1 MTVFPRLAA
10 VLITAQSSDP
20 TGLAL
25 EDLVTT
31 VYLNHVG
38 PGALRHTIGKFLY
51 WRFALF
57 RLCHD
62 TEQIARGEPLR

>member
-1 MTVFPRLAA
+1 MTVFPRFPA
-10 VLITAQSSDP
+10 VLITAQSIDP

-38 PGALRHTIGKFLY
+38 PGALRHTIGKFLC

-57 RLCHD
+57 RLTHV
-62 TEQIARGEPLR
+62 TKEITRGKSLH